1 MKIHI
6 LLADDHTILRA
17 GLKMML
23 NAQPDMEVIGEAQDG
38 RQAISEGIRLQPDII
53 LMDITMPDMNGI
65 EATRQVKKMLPEVK
79 VLVLTMHENDEYVF
93 QALRA
98 GASGYMLKEAAD
110 TELITA
116 LHVIQSG
123 KFYLSP
129 SAQSVM
135 VGDYLQRVRTG
146 EEKDT
151 YSSLTE
157 REREILK
164 LRRQAEAVKQSE
176 DQYRDACVRLN
187 AEELLKA
194 VHVVERLVDDGE
206 PDDGVD
212 NVRIRLDPSEDA
224 DQERDAVAD
233 RKKAHVLND
242 VLHAIQEEDHTDQKR
257 QMVVSGDHVLGTQV
271 HEGTDG
277 TAVNRQQE

>member
-164 LRRQAEAVKQSE
+164 LVAEGYTNNQIA
-176 DQYRDACVRLN
+176 
-187 AEELLKA
+187 
-194 VHVVERLVDDGE
+194 ERLVIS
-206 PDDGVD
+206 PKTVD
-212 NVRIRLDPSEDA
+212 THRTHGMDKLNLHSRAEIVKYAMRRGLLED
-224 DQERDAVAD
+224 
-233 RKKAHVLND
+233 
-242 VLHAIQEEDHTDQKR
+242 
-257 QMVVSGDHVLGTQV
+257 
-271 HEGTDG
+271 
-277 TAVNRQQE
+277 

>member
-23 NAQPDMEVIGEAQDG
+23 NAQPDMDVIGEAHDG
-38 RQAISEGIRLQPDII
+38 RQAIQESQRLHPDIV
-53 LMDITMPDMNGI
+53 LMDITMPDMSGI
-65 EATRQVKKMLPEVK
+65 ESTRQIKK
-79 VLVLTMHENDEYVF
+79 VLHDVKIMILTMHMNDEYIF

-116 LHVIQSG
+116 LRVIQSG
-123 KFYLSP
+123 QFYLSP
-129 SAQSVM
+129 TAQSVM

-146 EEKDT
+146 EEKDS

-164 LRRQAEAVKQSE
+164 LVAEGYTNNQIA
-176 DQYRDACVRLN
+176 
-187 AEELLKA
+187 
-194 VHVVERLVDDGE
+194 ERLVIS
-206 PDDGVD
+206 PKTVD
-212 NVRIRLDPSEDA
+212 
-224 DQERDAVAD
+224 
-233 RKKAHVLND
+233 
-242 VLHAIQEEDHTDQKR
+242 T
-257 QMVVSGDHVLGTQV
+257 
-271 HEGTDG
+271 
-277 TAVNRQQE
+277 

>member
-1 MKIHI
+1 MLFIDRWDFVSMHIHI

-146 EEKDT
+146 EEKDS

-164 LRRQAEAVKQSE
+164 LVAAGYTNNQIA
-176 DQYRDACVRLN
+176 
-187 AEELLKA
+187 
-194 VHVVERLVDDGE
+194 ERLVIS
-206 PDDGVD
+206 PKTV
-212 NVRIRLDPSEDA
+212 NTNSAQAIITLQA
-224 DQERDAVAD
+224 AAL
-233 RKKAHVLND
+233 HD
-242 VLHAIQEEDHTDQKR
+242 VITF
-257 QMVVSGDHVLGTQV
+257 
-271 HEGTDG
+271 
-277 TAVNRQQE
+277 